1 MTLCVIVPK
10 LVGKLLEERM
20 DEVEKKNNI
29 YFTEPEIRVL
39 NTMLQFHMDSNLMH
53 QEALNVL
60 RSIKEKVNLLVSRED
75 SDTRAT
81 GTEA

>member
-1 MTLCVIVPK
+1 MPK

-39 NTMLQFHMDSNLMH
+39 NTMLQFHIDSNLMH
-53 QEALNVL
+53 QEAFNILN
-60 RSIKEKVNLLVSRED
+60 SIKEKVNLLVLRED
-75 SDTRAT
+75 SKSDKSN
-81 GTEA
+81 